1 MAQSNFPLRGI
12 GLKVIAV
19 SLFTIMAALIKAS
32 AAEVPP
38 GEAMFFRAFFALPV
52 ILVWLAIR
60 GELRAGLIPAQPM
73 SHVWRGTVGGTAM
86 GFRFTAL
93 GLLPLPE
100 ATALSYA
107 TPLFIVIFAA
117 MFLDEK
123 VGWVRLGTVFLG
135 MTGVAIVLSP
145 DLSVDMGSVDMAFR
159 FGAMAMLA
167 SATFAGLA
175 QVYVRKM
182 MKTESTSATVFW
194 FGVFVAVLSLFT
206 LPFGWVVPSPGVAL
220 MLIGAGVIG
229 GTAQVF
235 LTAAYRNANASL
247 IAPFDY
253 ASIFLA
259 VLIGYVAFDEVP
271 GWTTVAGVAVIIS
284 AGILIIW
291 RESRLGLKRDIRK
304 LDSTQS

>member
-1 MAQSNFPLRGI
+1 MAQINKPMQGI
-12 GLKVIAV
+12 ALKITAV
-19 SLFTIMAALIKAS
+19 TLFTCMAALIKAS
-32 AAEVPP
+32 ASEVPA

-52 ILVWLAIR
+52 IVIWLSWR
-60 GELRAGLIPAQPM
+60 GELREGLIPAQPIA
-73 SHVWRGTVGGTAM
+73 HVWRGTVGGTAM

-93 GLLPLPE
+93 GLMPLPE

-117 MFLDEK
+117 MFLDER
-123 VGWVRLGTVFLG
+123 VGLFRLGTVALG
-135 MTGVAIVLSP
+135 MVGVTIVLLP
-145 DLSVDMGSVDMAFR
+145 QLSVGMDQIDMTLR

-206 LPFGWVVPSPGVAL
+206 LPFGWVLPSPMTAL
-220 MLIGAGVIG
+220 MLIGAGLIG

-247 IAPFDY
+247 VAPFDY
-253 ASIFLA
+253 ASMFMAIF
-259 VLIGYVAFDEVP
+259 IGYFAFDEVP
-271 GWTTVAGVAVIIS
+271 GWTTLIGVSVIITAGV
-284 AGILIIW
+284 LIIW
-291 RESRLGLKRDIRK
+291 RESRLGLKRDQRK
-304 LDSTQS
+304 LDSTQG